1 MHCLF
6 SAPVPFDGTDGDLKK
21 GIIFHEDKKI
31 LLAEKFINIQF
42 LLPFPQFDI
51 FIKDELRNITN
62 TLHSMWKMPTFFCN
76 LQFTNV
82 SMEDFQVHWLVNEV
96 QKEVSL
102 AETAIINLRK
112 EVASLLSPPIQSPS
126 SNRSKRA
133 LPLAPIALGAI
144 GLFGSGVAMGSGDCG
159 LMGILG
165 NCQARENKEAINRM
179 FTAQSQL
186 FENFEHLRTV
196 TNDKFYIVS
205 RELQSIYDVQ
215 NQMAEIQNA
224 NWQLI
229 SEQLETFRQ
238 DIHEMRNCD
247 QLLFTRQQ
255 INFNFDPVASL
266 LALFYSNIKA
276 YSAALFAYR
285 LNLLN
290 SVPAL
295 LNKYVPMSL
304 LTRDSLERVLQKVGD
319 IQFNSDDR
327 LTLAIPFNDIMSYY
341 DAQLLQ
347 DVVTLEKGLFLTM
360 SIPLA
365 SKQTVMTIYQAI
377 PIPMPQPDEDIA
389 LLWDIESEYL
399 AVSADARETALLSHR
414 DIGHCIG
421 SSRYS
426 ICRQGIA
433 TEGLYSSCLSLLFF
447 GNLVQ
452 AMQVCNVKPYQLP
465 TTERALNL
473 RYGIWLIVSASPN
486 FQLRRS
492 QMTSLQP
499 AHSSTVD
506 GCKICIVTLGCGEQ
520 LSGPNLHLRSDLDS
534 CSLLPAV
541 TVNVLLPDP
550 LAAVLSTLPSVA
562 ELPFYNTKTSAAIDL
577 LKSIKHDIKY
587 INNPSRANDSL
598 FALAQPIAAKMVQM
612 KSPFL
617 REINKASTFTTTLL
631 IGVCSFLISMI
642 LHALLTLLLH
652 RCKSLHRFKP
662 FSFFDTENKEKVSL
676 KPVLSAPLE
685 KIDYFRT
692 HKDNHWRDK
701 CIYLP
706 EETVTNMHMNSS
718 MYASPSFM

>member
-1 MHCLF
+1 MTVFLIFLLHSMHCLF

-144 GLFGSGVAMGSGDCG
+144 GLFGSGVAMGAGDCG

-224 NWQLI
+224 NWHLI

-255 INFNFDPVASL
+255 INFNFDTVASL

-290 SVPAL
+290 SVPTL

-304 LTRDSLERVLQKVGD
+304 LTRDSLERVLLKVGD

-327 LTLAIPFNDIMSYY
+327 LTLAIPFNDLMSYY

-421 SSRYS
+421 SARYS

-433 TEGLYSSCLSLLFF
+433 TEGLYSSCLSLFSLEILYKRCKYATWNHTNCPLPNELSIF
-447 GNLVQ
+447 
-452 AMQVCNVKPYQLP
+452 AMGSGSLCLPLP
-465 TTERALNL
+465 TFNYVAARWPLCNPLTLPQWMDAKFVLSLWVVVNNSL
-473 RYGIWLIVSASPN
+473 APIYTCDQIWTVVLC
-486 FQLRRS
+486 FQLS
-492 QMTSLQP
+492 QRM
-499 AHSSTVD
+499 
-506 GCKICIVTLGCGEQ
+506 
-520 LSGPNLHLRSDLDS
+520 
-534 CSLLPAV
+534 
-541 TVNVLLPDP
+541 
-550 LAAVLSTLPSVA
+550 
-562 ELPFYNTKTSAAIDL
+562 
-577 LKSIKHDIKY
+577 
-587 INNPSRANDSL
+587 
-598 FALAQPIAAKMVQM
+598 
-612 KSPFL
+612 
-617 REINKASTFTTTLL
+617 
-631 IGVCSFLISMI
+631 SFFR
-642 LHALLTLLLH
+642 TLLLQYWVH
-652 RCKSLHRFKP
+652 CHL
-662 FSFFDTENKEKVSL
+662 
-676 KPVLSAPLE
+676 
-685 KIDYFRT
+685 
-692 HKDNHWRDK
+692 
-701 CIYLP
+701 
-706 EETVTNMHMNSS
+706 
-718 MYASPSFM
+718 